1 MDGKAAGTS
10 TAVEIDP
17 VGAIAESPP
26 LGMDVEKPPQKSAPW
41 RGRKRVV
48 EPRDRYVAV
57 RCTETEHTKMTE
69 AAQKA
74 GLSVGAFLR
83 ALACDGPGLR
93 AARRP
98 PIERQELARLLG
110 HIGKLGSNVNQ
121 LAYAANAAGD
131 LPGARDLEEMATE
144 IREMRDAV
152 MKALGRGD

>member
-1 MDGKAAGTS
+1 MVDGGADAPSLSLTVNARAAT
-10 TAVEIDP
+10 D
-17 VGAIAESPP
+17 SP
-26 LGMDVEKPPQKSAPW
+26 LAGVDADKPPRKPAPW
-41 RGRKRVV
+41 RGRKRVAV
-48 EPRDRYVAV
+48 ARDRYVAV

-69 AAQKA
+69 AAQRA
-74 GLSVGAFLR
+74 GLSVGALLR

-121 LAYAANAAGD
+121 LAYAANAFND
-131 LPGARDLEEMATE
+131 MPSARELEAIGLEV
-144 IREMRDAV
+144 REMRDAV

>member
-1 MDGKAAGTS
+1 MDDKAANASSLGDIAPAS
-10 TAVEIDP
+10 EPPTAGVDT
-17 VGAIAESPP
+17 GSPTT
-26 LGMDVEKPPQKSAPW
+26 KPAPW

-57 RCTETEHTKMTE
+57 RCTESEHTKMTE

-131 LPGARDLEEMATE
+131 LPGVRDLEDMATE
-144 IREMRDAV
+144 IRKMRDAV

>member
-1 MDGKAAGTS
+1 MDGKATGTS
-10 TAVEIDP
+10 AAVEIDP
-17 VGAIAESPP
+17 VGAVAEAPP
-26 LGMDVEKPPQKSAPW
+26 VGMEADKPPPKSAPW

-48 EPRDRYVAV
+48 EPRDHYVAV
-57 RCTETEHTKMTE
+57 RCTGSEHATMTE
-69 AAQKA
+69 AAQRA

-131 LPGARDLEEMATE
+131 LPGARDLEEMAAE

>member
-1 MDGKAAGTS
+1 VDK
-10 TAVEIDP
+10 
-17 VGAIAESPP
+17 P
-26 LGMDVEKPPQKSAPW
+26 LPKSAPW

-57 RCTETEHTKMTE
+57 RCTEAEHAKMTE
-69 AAQKA
+69 AAQRA
-74 GLSVGAFLR
+74 GLTVGAFLR

-121 LAYAANAAGD
+121 LAYAANAFNE
-131 LPGARDLEEMATE
+131 LPSASELEEMGSD
-144 IREMRDAV
+144 IRAMRDAV

>member
-1 MDGKAAGTS
+1 VVDGGADAPSPSLPDNARAAQDSSVVGTY
-10 TAVEIDP
+10 AD
-17 VGAIAESPP
+17 
-26 LGMDVEKPPQKSAPW
+26 KPARAPAPW
-41 RGRKRVV
+41 RGRKRVAV
-48 EPRDRYVAV
+48 ARDRYVAV
-57 RCTETEHTKMTE
+57 RCTEAEHAKMTK
-69 AAQKA
+69 AAQRA

-121 LAYAANAAGD
+121 LAYAANAFNDMPSARE
-131 LPGARDLEEMATE
+131 LEQIGAEV
-144 IREMRDAV
+144 REMRDAV